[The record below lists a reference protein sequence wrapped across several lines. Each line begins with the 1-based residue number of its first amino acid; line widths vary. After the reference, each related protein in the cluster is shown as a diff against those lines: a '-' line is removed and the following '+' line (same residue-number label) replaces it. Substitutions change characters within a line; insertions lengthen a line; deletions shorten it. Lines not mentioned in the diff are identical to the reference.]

1 MNHAD
6 FVQIKHAIT
15 VITSDSDSKFQSLR
29 FRLKYPIPILDF
41 ESLVDGFFMADWCRM
56 MVRSHSFGKYFQA
69 AWTLT
74 LNFKYS
80 VRVRC
85 TTVC

>member
-41 ESLVDGFFMADWCRM
+41 ESLVDGFLWRTG
-56 MVRSHSFGKYFQA
+56 VG
-69 AWTLT
+69 
-74 LNFKYS
+74 
-80 VRVRC
+80 
-85 TTVC
+85 